1 MANPP
6 PSINQQMLNTAAQAT
21 RLFDEDTVDL
31 ITQFI
36 LSQQNPD
43 GGFRG
48 RSAESDLYY
57 TLFAI
62 ECLQALQHKNF
73 NKVKN
78 YIKPF
83 IDDDNLDFVH
93 TACLIRSLARLSMLD
108 ANLTQ
113 TLLIRLNRYK
123 TPAGLFRME
132 TEQPSIYGNFL
143 GIAAYEACSA
153 SFEQSDLLISLIQN
167 LKTPDCAYAD
177 GPDMDLGT
185 TTVTAAA
192 VILLSHLHAD
202 SPNPAIKWLIAR
214 KNQSGGFAATTHA
227 PLPDLLSTATT
238 LFALKIAGHTLEGID
253 ESIQDFLESVW
264 TDSGGFCGTIL
275 DSEPD
280 VEYTFYGLL
289 AAGVIAEWID
299 Q

>member
-1 MANPP
+1 MANPT

-21 RLFDEDTVDL
+21 RLFDEDTVEL
-31 ITQFI
+31 IRQFV

-48 RSAESDLYY
+48 RSSESDLYY

-62 ECLQALQHKNF
+62 ECLQALQYQNF
-73 NKVKN
+73 DKVKI
-78 YIKPF
+78 YIQSF
-83 IDDDNLDFVH
+83 IDNDNLDFVH
-93 TACLIRSLARLSMLD
+93 TACLIRSLARLSMLEV
-108 ANLTQ
+108 NLTQ
-113 TLLIRLNRYK
+113 ALLIRLNQYK
-123 TPAGLFRME
+123 TPEGLFRME

-153 SFEQSDLLISLIQN
+153 SFEQPDLLISMIQN
-167 LKTPDCAYAD
+167 LKTPDGAYAD
-177 GPDMDLGT
+177 GPGMDMGT

-202 SPNPAIKWLIAR
+202 NPNPAIEWLIAR
-214 KNQSGGFAATTHA
+214 KNQSGGFVATTHA

-238 LFALKIAGHTLEGID
+238 LFALKITGHSQKTID
-253 ESIQDFLESVW
+253 ESTQNFIESVW
-264 TDSGGFCGTIL
+264 TDSGGFCGTIF
-275 DSEPD
+275 DPEPD

-289 AAGVIAEWID
+289 AAGVHAECIG